1 MRSRVDQYGVPVDL
15 GRLERGVQLQGV
27 RVSDGRYRVVGG
39 ASEHWVDLD
48 TPNHPRCDCGDHVWR
63 DALCKHILLAL
74 LCEGDS
80 TIVEA
85 VGDLVRH
92 LAREERAHAA

>member
-1 MRSRVDQYGVPVDL
+1 MSDRVERYGVAVER
-15 GRLERGVQLQGV
+15 GRLARGVQLRAV
-27 RVSDGRYRVVGG
+27 RVSDGRYCVVGG

-48 TPNHPRCDCGDHVWR
+48 TPDHPRCDCGDHLWR

-74 LCEGDS
+74 LYEGDS
-80 TIVEA
+80 AIVEA

-92 LAREERAHAA
+92 LAQEDRADAA